1 MISLHHTH
9 LMASDVDATIAF
21 WRDHFGAEIVYDDD
35 FAGAR
40 NVFLR
45 LGQGRLHLY
54 AQPPKHVGAAVVHHL
69 GLETDELADVV
80 GRLKAAGVPVTDVR
94 ELPDAAYAMVKGPDG
109 LLLEL
114 FQPVDARVPER
125 LANSGYFATVPRVS
139 GVTHAGQGPPATDS
153 ARGPDRR
160 S

>member
-21 WRDHFGAEIVYDDD
+21 WCDHFGAKVVFDAD

-45 LGQGRLHLY
+45 VGQGRLHLY
-54 AQPPKHVGAAVVHHL
+54 AQPPRHAGPATVHHL
-69 GLETDELADVV
+69 GIETDALPDLVR
-80 GRLKAAGVPVTDVR
+80 RLQAAGVSVTEVR
-94 ELPDAAYAMVKGPDG
+94 ELPDASYAMAQGPDG

-114 FQPVDARVPER
+114 FQPNPTRVPEA
-125 LANSGYFATVPRVS
+125 LARSGYFAS
-139 GVTHAGQGPPATDS
+139 LAGD
-153 ARGPDRR
+153 
-160 S
+160 

>member
-21 WRDHFGAEIVYDDD
+21 WRDHFGAEVVFDGD

-54 AQPPKHVGAAVVHHL
+54 AQPPKRSGPATVHHL
-69 GLETDELADVV
+69 GIETDDLHALV
-80 GRLKAAGVPVTDVR
+80 GRLKAAGVSVTDVR
-94 ELPDAAYAMVKGPDG
+94 ELPAASYAMAQGPDG

-114 FQPVDARVPER
+114 FQPNPVRVPDS
-125 LANSGYFATVPRVS
+125 LASIGYFATVK
-139 GVTHAGQGPPATDS
+139 GV
-153 ARGPDRR
+153 
-160 S
+160 